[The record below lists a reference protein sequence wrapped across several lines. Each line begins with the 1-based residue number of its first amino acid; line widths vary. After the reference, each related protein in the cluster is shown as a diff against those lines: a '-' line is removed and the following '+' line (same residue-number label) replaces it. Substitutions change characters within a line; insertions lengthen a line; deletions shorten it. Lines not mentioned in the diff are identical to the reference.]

1 VIRKS
6 RLVLALGLTVAL
18 GVSGIALAGGGAAA
32 DNVSQVKGKVNPKKL
47 DKKKFKPVN
56 LFSQVATD
64 YADPTGDMDQHTEQ
78 VFIDF
83 GKNIK
88 FKLGKAQQC
97 SADISGED
105 TAGARAACPGKSF
118 IGQGEA
124 HAILA
129 SPTGDV
135 PVNDLVVSAF
145 AGPGD
150 NQLRLHAYTDSLPPT
165 PGANPSVVVGD
176 IVKSRAG
183 KKYGKRLSVEDA
195 PDILGDT
202 GALSLFNAKITKKS
216 KTVVGRCKAKKFRWK
231 ATWVYDDGSSD
242 TDTTSQKCKRKK

>member
-1 VIRKS
+1 VISKS
-6 RLVLALGLTVAL
+6 RLVLALALTLAL
-18 GVSGIALAGGGAAA
+18 GISGIAFADAAD
-32 DNVSQVKGKVNPKKL
+32 DNVSEVKGKVNPKKL

-64 YADPTGDMDQHTEQ
+64 YADPTGDQNQHTEQ

-88 FKLGKAQQC
+88 FKLGRAQQC
-97 SADISGED
+97 SADISGAD
-105 TAGARAACPGKSF
+105 TAEARAACPGKSF
-118 IGQGEA
+118 IGEGEA

-129 SPTGDV
+129 GPTGDV

-150 NQLRLHAYTDSLPPT
+150 NQLRLHAYTSSLPDAI
-165 PGANPSVVVGD
+165 GNNPSVTLGE
-176 IVKSRAG
+176 IVKSPAG

-195 PDILGDT
+195 PDVIGDT
-202 GALSLFNAKITKKS
+202 GALTLFNAKITKKS
-216 KTVVGRCKAKKFRWK
+216 RTVVGRCKAKKFFWR

-242 TDTTSQKCKRKK
+242 TDTVSQKCKRKKKK